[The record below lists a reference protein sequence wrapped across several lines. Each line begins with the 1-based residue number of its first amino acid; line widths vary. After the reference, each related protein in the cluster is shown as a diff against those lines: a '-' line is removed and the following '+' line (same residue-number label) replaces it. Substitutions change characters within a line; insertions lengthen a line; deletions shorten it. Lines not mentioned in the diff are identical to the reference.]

1 MVFYWLYEVELQ
13 VEKDKSDIEH
23 YEKDYQAKFLDYLK
37 TDQQKT
43 QNSDSKSSF
52 DSEAEDDE
60 EEEEN
65 SESDN

>member
-1 MVFYWLYEVELQ
+1 MQ
-13 VEKDKSDIEH
+13 VEKDKADIEH

-52 DSEAEDDE
+52 ESEVEDD